1 MGCRG
6 RSTTLCG
13 GIVFLRAGRRFLGGV
28 VMGGPMS
35 GLPVEVV
42 EVAFQLHV
50 VEAVLS

>member
-1 MGCRG
+1 MPGAFHYVMWRYCFFA
-6 RSTTLCG
+6 G
-13 GIVFLRAGRRFLGGV
+13 GQAFFWGV